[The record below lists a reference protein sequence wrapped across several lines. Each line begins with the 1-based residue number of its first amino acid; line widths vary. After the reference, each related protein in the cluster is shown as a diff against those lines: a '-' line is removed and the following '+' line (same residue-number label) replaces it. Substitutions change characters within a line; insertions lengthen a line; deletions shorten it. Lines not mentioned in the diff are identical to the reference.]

1 MKPTDPVRPEP
12 DTPRPAHGHGGSS
25 DLHNEDVDHEHSDIN
40 IRAVLGFATG
50 LVTVVVAVIFLMLLT
65 FNGLERNAASN
76 DPQLSP
82 LAVAAGQEPPEP
94 RLLTNEPANLE
105 KVRRGEAEQLE
116 GYGWVDQAG
125 GVARIPI
132 DEAKKKLIERGL
144 PTRTEV
150 PPDQRLGTWA
160 PSMGESSSGRV
171 LGSRAT
177 PNAPGAP
184 ASAPRPAAD
193 PAHKGH

>member
-1 MKPTDPVRPEP
+1 MKPTDPVRPGP
-12 DTPRPAHGHGGSS
+12 DTTQHAHGHHDPE
-25 DLHNEDVDHEHSDIN
+25 DLHNADVDHEHSDIN

-50 LVTVVVAVIFLMLLT
+50 LVAVTIGVFFLMALT

-82 LAVAAGQEPPEP
+82 LAVQPGQDPPEP

-105 KVRRGEAEQLE
+105 KMRRGEAEQLH

-144 PTRTEV
+144 PTRPDV
-150 PPDQRLGTWA
+150 PEDPRLGTWA
-160 PSMGESSSGRV
+160 PAMGESSSGRV

-177 PNAPGAP
+177 PNAPSAP
-184 ASAPRPAAD
+184 APRPAAD

>member
-1 MKPTDPVRPEP
+1 MKPTDPVRPAAGT
-12 DTPRPAHGHGGSS
+12 TPHAHGHDSS
-25 DLHNEDVDHEHSDIN
+25 DLHNVDVDHEHTDIN

-50 LVTVVVAVIFLMLLT
+50 LAVVVVAVVFLMILT

-82 LAVAAGQEPPEP
+82 HAVPAGQEPPEP

-105 KVRRGEAEQLE
+105 KWRKGEAEQLQ

-144 PTRTEV
+144 PTRPNAAT
-150 PPDQRLGTWA
+150 DQRLGTWA
-160 PSMGESSSGRV
+160 PAMGESSSGRV

-177 PNAPGAP
+177 PNTPGV
-184 ASAPRPAAD
+184 PAAE
-193 PAHKGH
+193 PPPPGNAPHKGH